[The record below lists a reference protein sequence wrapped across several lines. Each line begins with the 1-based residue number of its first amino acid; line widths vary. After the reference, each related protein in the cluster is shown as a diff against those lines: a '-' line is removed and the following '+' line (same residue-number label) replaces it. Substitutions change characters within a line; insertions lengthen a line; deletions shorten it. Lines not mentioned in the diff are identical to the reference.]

1 AYAAGEAPILKFGT
15 GITAASL
22 TVTTTPSGNSLII
35 TDGIEGDQIVL
46 DYSLL
51 NSNYGVKKVQF
62 SDGSSLA
69 FEDLVTMKDQL
80 LEIKNSTGTFG
91 NDTL

>member
-1 AYAAGEAPILKFGT
+1 M
-15 GITAASL
+15 
-22 TVTTTPSGNSLII
+22 I

-69 FEDLVTMKDQL
+69 FEDLVEMKDQL
-80 LEIKNSTGTFG
+80 L
-91 NDTL
+91 